1 MSEIKDGERL
11 KLVTFP
17 STEQDL
23 LPYMDRIV
31 GEIHESYHQEKHG
44 NWHGNWSEED
54 QLRVE
59 GVRATSQTIKEALDS
74 WKEENKKDNM
84 HIDKNKLEKEN
95 AELRAKLDKI
105 QEITRGHIDGHLI
118 DDLPLYHQNYV
129 TEIANLSE
137 PSPTSGY
144 IFYT

>member
-17 STEQDL
+17 SPEQGL
-23 LPYMDRIV
+23 LAYMIRIL

-54 QLRVE
+54 QLRAE

-74 WKEENKKDNM
+74 WKEENKK
-84 HIDKNKLEKEN
+84 NKFSK
-95 AELRAKLDKI
+95 
-105 QEITRGHIDGHLI
+105 
-118 DDLPLYHQNYV
+118 
-129 TEIANLSE
+129 
-137 PSPTSGY
+137 
-144 IFYT
+144 